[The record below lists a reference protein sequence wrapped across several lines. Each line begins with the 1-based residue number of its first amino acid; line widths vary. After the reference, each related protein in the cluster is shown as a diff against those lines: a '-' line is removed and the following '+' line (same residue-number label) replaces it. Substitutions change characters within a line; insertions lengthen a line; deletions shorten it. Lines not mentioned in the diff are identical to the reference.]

1 MCSVSGL
8 GARLEDINGSGRVS
22 ASEDSYLLMAKSA
35 DSCILLQ
42 SSLIAEHKMPG
53 IDTNRV
59 RRRFYLRYRPRA

>member
-1 MCSVSGL
+1 VRCFRVRC
-8 GARLEDINGSGRVS
+8 ARLEDINGSGKVS
-22 ASEDSYLLMAKSA
+22 AGEGSGVRMTKSA